1 MFIIL
6 YHLFFS
12 ITNTYAYINLSTFI
26 RVESYKNNPSQT
38 RRTMAYSQKEQE
50 LIDDLHK
57 ESKGAIDKL
66 PKIMREIVIQSHL
79 AGYWKGRKDVLLA
92 LEKVQ

>member
-1 MFIIL
+1 
-6 YHLFFS
+6 
-12 ITNTYAYINLSTFI
+12 
-26 RVESYKNNPSQT
+26 
-38 RRTMAYSQKEQE
+38 MAYSQKEQE